1 MSANLHILD
10 YGSRCCL
17 AVKQSLTGDPHLLKA
32 ANGER
37 THRMITSRKGRN
49 GRFALLFAVCLAL
62 IGYFSYH
69 AVEGNH
75 GLHKRAA
82 LGEKIE
88 RLEAELAGLKLERA
102 RIEHDVALLTDRV
115 QGEADLLDEQ
125 ARGLLNHVRP
135 GDIVVLRPNT
145 P

>member
-1 MSANLHILD
+1 
-10 YGSRCCL
+10 
-17 AVKQSLTGDPHLLKA
+17 
-32 ANGER
+32 
-37 THRMITSRKGRN
+37 MITTRKGRN

-82 LGEKIE
+82 LAEKIE
-88 RLEAELAGLKLERA
+88 RLDAELAALKQERT
-102 RIEHDVALLTDRV
+102 RIEHDVALMTDRV
-115 QGEADLLDEQ
+115 RDETDMLDEQ

-135 GDIVVLRPNT
+135 GDIVVLRPST